1 MNNIM
6 NLDELES
13 VTVSELR
20 KNYSKISKQVS
31 SSNKPIRVTKYGKT
45 DSIIMSVTLY
55 NGLVEMRDQ
64 LESTLKELTSS
75 DIQATN
81 S

>member
-1 MNNIM
+1 MNNIV

-31 SSNKPIRVTKYGKT
+31 SSNKPIRITKYGKT
-45 DSIIMSVTLY
+45 DTVIMSVALY
-55 NGLVEMRDQ
+55 KGFM
-64 LESTLKELTSS
+64 ESVTS
-75 DIQATN
+75 
-81 S
+81 

>member
-1 MNNIM
+1 M

-20 KNYSKISKQVS
+20 KNYSKVNEQVS
-31 SSNKPIRVTKYGKT
+31 NSNKPIRVTKYGKT
-45 DSIIMSVTLY
+45 DSIIMSVALY
-55 NGLVEMRDQ
+55 NGLMEMRDQ

-75 DIQATN
+75 DIQATD

>member
-1 MNNIM
+1 M